1 MIRSIRLLRANQ
13 LKPLANAGAVSVWS
27 ASSMSFFSVLGWA
40 GPQVKLYV
48 PAGRYFLEQL
58 ACRPMSD
65 GDMDEKNRYINNL
78 CGQSALC

>member
-1 MIRSIRLLRANQ
+1 
-13 LKPLANAGAVSVWS
+13 
-27 ASSMSFFSVLGWA
+27 MSFFSVLGWA

-65 GDMDEKNRYINNL
+65 GDMDEKIGISMTYVVSQL
-78 CGQSALC
+78 SARPQ